1 MATGLDRTR
10 TEAFLL
16 VKGVERI
23 PHPGGTLFA
32 HLKRVAGLLNSWS
45 APEHL
50 EIAGLCHAVY
60 GTDGFAT
67 PLVDVAHRESVQ
79 VVVGSKSESLIY
91 LYASADRGFVYPQIG
106 TTKPIVIRDRFTGT
120 ARESSETEFRDFME
134 LTAANE
140 LDVITH
146 SADIAA
152 RYGSELEELMR
163 RAGYLLSSEASAAW
177 TELPSTATS
186 PSAVVD

>member
-1 MATGLDRTR
+1 M
-10 TEAFLL
+10 
-16 VKGVERI
+16 
-23 PHPGGTLFA
+23 
-32 HLKRVAGLLNSWS
+32 AGLLKAWS

-50 EIAGLCHAVY
+50 ETAGLCHAVY

-67 PLVDVAHRESVQ
+67 SLVDVAHRERVQ
-79 VVVGSKSESLIY
+79 VVVGSEAESSIY
-91 LYASADRGFVYPQIG
+91 LYASADRGFIYPQIG
-106 TTKPIVIRDRFTGT
+106 TANPVAMRDRFTGM
-120 ARESSETEFRDFME
+120 ARELSETELRDYME

-152 RYGSELEELMR
+152 RYASELEELMR

-177 TELPSTATS
+177 RELPSTA
-186 PSAVVD
+186 PARSAIVE